1 MGDGSRRKGYWEDS
15 AAVEEDIYVE
25 EEVVAFC
32 EEGGDF
38 QRQKK
43 RALKGAT
50 VGAEG
55 AGRAGA
61 GKN

>member
-15 AAVEEDIYVE
+15 AAVE

-43 RALKGAT
+43 RTL
-50 VGAEG
+50 GAEG
-55 AGRAGA
+55 AW
-61 GKN
+61 

>member
-15 AAVEEDIYVE
+15 AAVE